1 MRVSISPRGA
11 LKLKPDTEEEREA
24 FKVFAAVFEIMQ
36 TALFEFYFPDKPGLV
51 HLNLV
56 TGPLDDLMAHSNK
69 LKAEGCRLE
78 TDLTELT
85 AKFGTRSGPG
95 QAGAGR

>member
-1 MRVSISPRGA
+1 ISPRGA

-36 TALFEFYFPDKPGLV
+36 TALLEFYFPDKPGLV

>member
-36 TALFEFYFPDKPGLV
+36 TALLEFYFPDKPGLV

-69 LKAEGCRLE
+69 LKADC
-78 TDLTELT
+78 
-85 AKFGTRSGPG
+85 TRS
-95 QAGAGR
+95 R

>member
-36 TALFEFYFPDKPGLV
+36 TALLEFYFP
-51 HLNLV
+51 
-56 TGPLDDLMAHSNK
+56 
-69 LKAEGCRLE
+69 
-78 TDLTELT
+78 
-85 AKFGTRSGPG
+85 
-95 QAGAGR
+95 